1 MNYVDEQ
8 ILKKRAT
15 SEAEMVANVKNRRG
29 RYNTGT
35 QIILF
40 TVQYRTFIHFLI
52 YSELV
57 LVIGLFIR
65 FSTDSQCN
73 IPQTLLY

>member
-1 MNYVDEQ
+1 MRKTE
-8 ILKKRAT
+8 
-15 SEAEMVANVKNRRG
+15 EAAD
-29 RYNTGT
+29 TTQGT

-40 TVQYRTFIHFLI
+40 TVQYTTFIHFLI

-73 IPQTLLY
+73 IYHKRYYTSLYTWLQISSSSLSRFL